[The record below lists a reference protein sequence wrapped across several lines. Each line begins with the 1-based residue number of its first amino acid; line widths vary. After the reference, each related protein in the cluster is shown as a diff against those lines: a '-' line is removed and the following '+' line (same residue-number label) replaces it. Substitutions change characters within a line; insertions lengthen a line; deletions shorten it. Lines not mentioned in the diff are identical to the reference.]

1 MIFFVHSSSF
11 ARFHTGPPIFTLPLP
26 GSVHPDRTIP
36 HIDKNMS
43 EEIRIDKWLWAVR
56 IFKSRSDAAEACR
69 MNRVLVNGS
78 YCKPSRELR
87 EGDTVAVR
95 KLPVTYTF
103 RVKGLVS
110 NRQPAKNVPLYM
122 ENLTPQSELDKLNPP
137 RETIF
142 ISRDRGTGRPTK
154 KERREI
160 DALMDDLY
168 LDESLLSDDE

>member
-1 MIFFVHSSSF
+1 M
-11 ARFHTGPPIFTLPLP
+11 A
-26 GSVHPDRTIP
+26 
-36 HIDKNMS
+36 

-69 MNRVLVNGS
+69 MNRVLVNDS

-87 EGDTVAVR
+87 EGDIVSVR

-110 NRQPAKNVPLYM
+110 NRQPAKNIPLYA

-168 LDESLLSDDE
+168 LDEDFLSDED